1 MVLAME
7 LARTGLT
14 VARQAPIR
22 VEYGGVVL
30 GEGFRADLLVEDKLV
45 IEIKSVELLSP
56 LHAKQLL
63 TYLRLLDQ
71 PLGLLMNF
79 GGETFREGIKRVV
92 NNHGGASTRLRV
104 NQTPAIRIESPPLD
118 HPSFA
123 SFAIFAPSREITP
136 TSFLH
141 TEITTL
147 PNRLGVAW

>member
-1 MVLAME
+1 MRDIEELARIAIDTGLGVHRTLGPGLLESVYEMVLAME

-104 NQTPAIRIESPPLD
+104 NQTPALRIE
-118 HPSFA
+118 
-123 SFAIFAPSREITP
+123 
-136 TSFLH
+136 
-141 TEITTL
+141 
-147 PNRLGVAW
+147 